1 MSAQPAPRRIAA
13 WLAQG
18 LNGVG
23 PRTDFH
29 KCLQDVCRVAGARHG
44 SFTMRHVP
52 GVVGEDPFHVDTYGE
67 RWRQHAEANAYAL
80 SDPLNGQSDR
90 SNQPVDWSE
99 LPPVRGKP
107 KRYFKDFNEF
117 QLGRQALTVTF
128 RGPLGD
134 RSLLTLTCEATE
146 KRWAASKH
154 DIAAAMSV
162 LHPALH
168 GAVLRVRF
176 GIEDINVIRLT
187 PRERECLV
195 WVAHGHTSKKIGENL
210 GLTPAT
216 VNFFIDAAVGKL
228 EASSRAHAAAKAV
241 ARGLIPPPR

>member
-1 MSAQPAPRRIAA
+1 MTSQPSPRRIVA

-23 PRTDFH
+23 PRTDLL

-44 SFTMRHVP
+44 WFMMRYVP
-52 GVVGEDPFHVDTYGE
+52 GVVGDDPFYIDTYGE
-67 RWRQHAEANAYAL
+67 KWRKHAEANGYPL
-80 SDPLNGQSDR
+80 NDPLNGLSDR
-90 SNQPVDWSE
+90 SNQPIDWSE

-107 KRYFKDFNEF
+107 KRYFKDFAEF
-117 QLGRQALTVTF
+117 QLGRQALTMTY

-134 RSLLTLTCEATE
+134 RSLLTLTSEATE

-154 DIAAAMSV
+154 DIAASMSV

-168 GAVLRVRF
+168 SAVLRVRF
-176 GIEDINVIRLT
+176 GIDEINVIRLT

-195 WVAHGHTSKKIGENL
+195 WVANGHTSKMIGENL